1 MNESDFIAAV
11 TQPYNADLIPS
22 IIKYLE
28 TAAVSVNI
36 CNFLTLYYDCD
47 AIVVQ
52 INNTLEKMPIDMVT
66 DCFNNCIQCNIFL
79 PMTMNILV
87 TKLYDAYLPKVE
99 INKIATDIC
108 LLYSKQVRILLTVDD
123 NIRLL
128 YKSYFSKNESLKI
141 TSMLNLCVT
150 ILEFDIYKI
159 HLIQILLTKLM
170 IAEKIVKN
178 RLGENDKVVSY
189 LIVLKFKLSKINNS
203 KYNYL
208 FSAIVDLCTS
218 ILFSINATYQL
229 TYISDNLDSLL
240 DYDQDDLW
248 LDNFIIKSILNKSY
262 GTLVST
268 EYKDS
273 DEVEDIANINTY
285 DKYAEATSVSDDT
298 EIEITNGDI

>member
-11 TQPYNADLIPS
+11 TQTYNADLIPS

-28 TAAVSVNI
+28 TGPVSVNI
-36 CNFLTLYYDCD
+36 CNLLTIYYDCD
-47 AIVVQ
+47 TIVVQ
-52 INNTLEKMPIDMVT
+52 INNTLEKMPIDMVP
-66 DCFNNCIQCNIFL
+66 DCFNHCIQYNIFL
-79 PMTMNILV
+79 PITMNILV

-108 LLYSKQVRILLTVDD
+108 LLYSKQTRITLTVDD

-150 ILEFDIYKI
+150 VLEFDIYKI
-159 HLIQILLTKLM
+159 YLIQILLTKLM

-178 RLGENDKVVSY
+178 RLAENDRVVSY

-229 TYISDNLDSLL
+229 TYISDNLDRLL
-240 DYDQDDLW
+240 DYDHDDLW
-248 LDNFIIKSILNKSY
+248 LDNFIIKLILNKSY

-298 EIEITNGDI
+298 DIEITNGDI